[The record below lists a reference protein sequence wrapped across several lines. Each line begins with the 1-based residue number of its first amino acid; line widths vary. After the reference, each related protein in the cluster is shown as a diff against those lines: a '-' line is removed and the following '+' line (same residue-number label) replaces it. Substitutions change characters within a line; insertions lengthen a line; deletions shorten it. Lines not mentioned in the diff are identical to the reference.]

1 MIIFKENKETGL
13 QCGVNEYGELFLG
26 DNQSG
31 YNLTDTPENREYILA
46 DFERYNMLDIRIKR
60 GKY

>member
-46 DFERYNMLDIRIKR
+46 DFERYNMLDIRIKK

>member
-46 DFERYNMLDIRIKR
+46 DFERYNK
-60 GKY
+60 

>member
-1 MIIFKENKETGL
+1 MIIFKENKETSL